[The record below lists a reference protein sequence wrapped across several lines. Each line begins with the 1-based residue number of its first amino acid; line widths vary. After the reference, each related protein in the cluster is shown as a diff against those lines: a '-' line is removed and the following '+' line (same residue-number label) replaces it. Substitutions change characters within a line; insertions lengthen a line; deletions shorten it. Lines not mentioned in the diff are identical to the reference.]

1 MPRNDTDSSR
11 LFRRQTVRILVDY
24 LGKNGVCCEY
34 ATTLGAGD
42 LLIETEKTFTA
53 DTQLKLHFRLGGEG
67 ETHEIEGRVVWVRK
81 TDVGGRLH
89 APGMGIQFTNSV
101 GASALAREL
110 EDFEG

>member
-11 LFRRQTVRILVDY
+11 LFRRQKVRILVDY
-24 LGKNGVCCEY
+24 LGNNGVCCEY
-34 ATTLGAGD
+34 ATTLGAGG
-42 LLIETEKTFTA
+42 LFIETEDPLTA

-81 TDVGGRLH
+81 TDAGGRPH
-89 APGMGIQFTNSV
+89 APGMGIQFSDSV
-101 GASALAREL
+101 GTSALALEL